1 MSNNI
6 LTIENLHVSFRSN
19 VDNSE
24 TKVIN
29 DISLDV
35 ERGKILGIV
44 GESGSGKS
52 VTMLSVM
59 KLLGNNAE
67 VSGKAVF
74 EGKDLLSMPKKE
86 LREIRGGDISMVFQD
101 PMTTLNPVF
110 TIGNQLR
117 EVIKLHRPDIEN
129 ANEYLVELLSEVGI
143 SDGKTRL
150 KQYPHELSGGQ
161 RQRIVIAMALAGN
174 PKLLIADE
182 PTTALDVTIQAQI
195 LDLIKELTIKH
206 NMTTIMIT
214 HDLGVV
220 ANICDNVAVLY
231 GGRIFEKG
239 TTREILKDPRNEYT
253 KGLIAAMPGTSK
265 TKRLVPIE
273 GVPANCNEIKSG
285 CAFCSRC
292 KNAMEI
298 CLTDDPLKTEFSE
311 THSAWCWVNYIP
323 EEGETDER

>member
-1 MSNNI
+1 MSNTI
-6 LTIENLHVSFRSN
+6 LSLEHLNVSFIDK
-19 VDNSE
+19 VDKKEN
-24 TKVIN
+24 KVIS
-29 DISLDV
+29 DISLNV
-35 ERGKILGIV
+35 EEGKILGIV

-52 VTMLSVM
+52 VTMMSVLRLLSNSA
-59 KLLGNNAE
+59 K
-67 VSGKAVF
+67 VSGKIMYD
-74 EGKDLLSMPKKE
+74 GKDLLTISKKE
-86 LREIRGGDISMVFQD
+86 LQKIRGGEISVVFQD

-117 EVIKLHRPDIEN
+117 EVIKLHRPDVEN
-129 ANEYLVELLSEVGI
+129 PNEYLIELLSEVGI

-174 PKLLIADE
+174 PKILIADE

-195 LDLIKELTIKH
+195 LDLIKDLTVKR
-206 NMTTIMIT
+206 NMTTVMIT

-231 GGRIFEKG
+231 GGKIYEMG
-239 TTREILKDPRNEYT
+239 TTREILKDPKNEYT

-273 GVPANCNEIKSG
+273 GVPANRNEIKSG

-298 CLTDDPLKTEFSE
+298 CLTDDPLKTEFSQ
-311 THSAWCWVNYIP
+311 THAAWCWVNYIP
-323 EEGETDER
+323 EGKEI